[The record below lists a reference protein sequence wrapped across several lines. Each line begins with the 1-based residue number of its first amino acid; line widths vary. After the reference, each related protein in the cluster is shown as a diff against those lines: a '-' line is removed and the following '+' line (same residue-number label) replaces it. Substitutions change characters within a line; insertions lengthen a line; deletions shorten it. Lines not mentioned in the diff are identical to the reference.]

1 MFVSKEINHI
11 LKGVNQNHQDIYKA
25 EDGMVKNIVSLN
37 KDVEE
42 IKKQIN
48 TMITKLDTVVEMMMT
63 LTLFIEESL
72 EIGELDNNEEDYD
85 SNEGWIP
92 DNEEWRESLE
102 DEDLEDD

>member
-1 MFVSKEINHI
+1 MSKEINDI
-11 LKGVNQNHQDIYKA
+11 LKGVNKNHQDIYKP
-25 EDGMVKNIVSLN
+25 EDNTLKNIVSLN

-48 TMITKLDTVVEMMMT
+48 TMIAKLDTVVEMMMT
-63 LTLFIEESL
+63 LTLFIEESV
-72 EIGELDNNEEDYD
+72 EMGELDNNDEDYE

>member
-1 MFVSKEINHI
+1 MFVSKEINDI
-11 LKGVNQNHQDIYKA
+11 LKGVNKNHQDIYKP
-25 EDGMVKNIVSLN
+25 EDNTLKNIVSLN

-48 TMITKLDTVVEMMMT
+48 TMIAKLDTVVEMMMT
-63 LTLFIEESL
+63 LTLFIEESV
-72 EIGELDNNEEDYD
+72 EMGELDNNDEDYE